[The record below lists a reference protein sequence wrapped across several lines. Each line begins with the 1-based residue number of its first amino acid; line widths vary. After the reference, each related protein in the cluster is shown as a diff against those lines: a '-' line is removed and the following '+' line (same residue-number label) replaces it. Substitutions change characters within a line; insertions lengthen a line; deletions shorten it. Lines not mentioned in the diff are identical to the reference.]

1 MVPGRDRRFTMRLPS
16 HIGTSDSPV
25 TRQPG
30 SKRSTLNRL
39 CKKAYPFNAPCSR
52 QLARE
57 LPLWNPPIELRVRR
71 ATGTEQRATVPD
83 VWKRPFGRVRD
94 EGRGRT
100 RCEVN
105 FSRRRWQTGHHDPS
119 AIDHPP
125 NLCKE
130 KKQRWSGRRPV
141 RFVCDRAHRRHPDKP
156 LPATFM
162 HRYQTPFPH
171 LRRQS

>member
-57 LPLWNPPIELRVRR
+57 LPLWDIPQSNSESGGQRVRSN
-71 ATGTEQRATVPD
+71 GQ
-83 VWKRPFGRVRD
+83 
-94 EGRGRT
+94 
-100 RCEVN
+100 
-105 FSRRRWQTGHHDPS
+105 
-119 AIDHPP
+119 
-125 NLCKE
+125 
-130 KKQRWSGRRPV
+130 
-141 RFVCDRAHRRHPDKP
+141 
-156 LPATFM
+156 
-162 HRYQTPFPH
+162 RYQTSGNGH
-171 LRRQS
+171 SVG